1 MRLIMRVKRKLFKEN
16 TKMAKNKSVFGIYS
30 SRSAVENAVTALRDA
45 GFQQSD
51 VSVLLPENLGNR
63 EIATQKNTK
72 APEGATAGAGSGALI
87 GGTLGWLVGIGA
99 LAIPGLGP
107 FIAAGP
113 IMAALAGA
121 GVGGAVGGVTGA
133 LVGMGIPEYEAKR
146 YEGRLQKGGI
156 LVSVH
161 CDTSEEVKRAKDI
174 LQRTGAEDIST
185 AGESSADVKDK
196 TDARDVPSTRNA
208 GTGY

>member
-1 MRLIMRVKRKLFKEN
+1 
-16 TKMAKNKSVFGIYS
+16 MAKNKSVFGIYS
-30 SRSAVENAVTALRDA
+30 SRSGVENAVTALRDV
-45 GFQQSD
+45 GFQQAD

-72 APEGATAGAGSGALI
+72 APEGATTGAGSGAVI

-133 LVGMGIPEYEAKR
+133 LVGMGIPEFEAKR

-156 LVSVH
+156 LISVH

-185 AGESSADVKDK
+185 AGEASADVKEV
-196 TDARDVPSTRNA
+196 RDVPSTRKA

>member
-1 MRLIMRVKRKLFKEN
+1 MVGKK
-16 TKMAKNKSVFGIYS
+16 TAVFGIYTDRS
-30 SRSAVENAVTALRDA
+30 SVDRAVEALKAA
-45 GFQQSD
+45 GFSNND
-51 VSVLLPENLGNR
+51 VSALFPENKGTKDFAH
-63 EIATQKNTK
+63 EQHTK
-72 APEGATAGAGSGALI
+72 APEGATTGAGTGALL
-87 GGTLGWLVGIGA
+87 GGGLGWLVGIGA

-133 LVGMGIPEYEAKR
+133 LVGMGIPEFEAKR

-174 LQRTGAEDIST
+174 LQRTGAEDISS
-185 AGESSADVKDK
+185 AGEASSDVKDK
-196 TDARDVPSTRNA
+196 TDGRDVPSTRNA